1 MDIVDIVDKVNY
13 LSKEQKITQ
22 LKIAQSINIAA
33 PSVSDILK
41 RKGRKFSTEHIP
53 KLARLF
59 GVTEAYLLGSEDI
72 IAVKTIPL
80 IGLASCGVPKEYDLN
95 GYESIP
101 VSADIYR
108 DGMYAVRAEGNSMSP
123 KINDNNLVYC
133 VSNETI
139 DNGHIVHYTVDGKS
153 GIKKYKMN
161 DKGDIISLIPLN
173 SDYDIITIHADDNL
187 NIRMSKVVGVVD
199 TDF

>member
-1 MDIVDIVDKVNY
+1 MDIVDKVNN
-13 LSKEQKITQ
+13 LKEEQKITQ
-22 LKIAQSINIAA
+22 RKIAEFIDMST
-33 PSVSDILK
+33 PHLSDTLN

-53 KLARLF
+53 KLAKLF
-59 GVTEAYLLGSEDI
+59 GVTEAYLLGSEEV

-108 DGMYAVRAEGNSMSP
+108 DGMYAVRAEGDSMSP

-139 DNGHIVHYTVDGKS
+139 DNGHIVHYTVDGES

-161 DKGDIISLIPLN
+161 SKGDIISLIPLN